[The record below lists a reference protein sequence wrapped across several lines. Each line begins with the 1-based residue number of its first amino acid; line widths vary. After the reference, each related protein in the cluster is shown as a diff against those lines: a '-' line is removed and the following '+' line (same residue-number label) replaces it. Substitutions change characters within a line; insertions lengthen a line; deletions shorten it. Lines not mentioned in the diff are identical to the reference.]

1 MLDTIKIENKE
12 YSCSILAQYGA
23 ALNSYK
29 LNEKEFVFGY
39 NNFSETNTQKYK
51 GVILAPFPNRI
62 AEAKYTF
69 EGKDFKLPINRE
81 KEALAMHGFLYN
93 KSFQLIK
100 QEQNAVILQ
109 YDYSATISAY
119 PFPFTVMVA
128 YELLENG
135 LLKIKT
141 VIRNTG
147 DNKMPFGTGW
157 HPYFKIDTS
166 INTMQLKMPACQQL
180 ELKNNIPTGS
190 IIDFLKNES
199 ILNLKEHHFDDCFVF
214 NTKNKIDIQLI
225 GKEYQLNISAKC
237 QNNYPYFQ
245 IYTPSTRD
253 SIAIEPM
260 TCAPNAFNNKMGL
273 LEIKPGQSFSFEYE
287 LFGEAL

>member
-12 YSCSILAQYGA
+12 YSCSILVQYGA

-29 LNEKEFVFGY
+29 LNKKEFVFGY

-119 PFPFTVMVA
+119 PFPFIVMVA

-141 VIRNTG
+141 VLRNTG

-237 QNNYPYFQ
+237 PNNYPYFQ

-260 TCAPNAFNNKMGL
+260 TCAPNAF
-273 LEIKPGQSFSFEYE
+273 
-287 LFGEAL
+287 